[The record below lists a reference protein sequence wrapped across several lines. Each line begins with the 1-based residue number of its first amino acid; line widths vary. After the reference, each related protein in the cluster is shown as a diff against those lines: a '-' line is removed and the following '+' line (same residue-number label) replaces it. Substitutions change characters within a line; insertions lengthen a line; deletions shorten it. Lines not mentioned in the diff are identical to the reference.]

1 MLWFILPI
9 VIYIISSF
17 VYKRH
22 IDMIIFILMVT
33 CSLLIGIVVY
43 EVLPKKTYDIDIYPI
58 VSIGS
63 FHEVKGDFILGTGEI
78 KEETVFLAY
87 KKTGDYYQLIHIPA
101 EKTIIIEDSICY
113 GSIVVQA
120 KKPHF
125 KHWKWLALKGPKNY
139 RYVLHVPKG
148 TIIKPL
154 EGAIRWHAQGQ

>member
-17 VYKRH
+17 VYKRR
-22 IDMIIFILMVT
+22 IDMMIFILIIT
-33 CSLLIGIVVY
+33 CSLLIGMVIY
-43 EVLPKKTYDIDIYPI
+43 EVLPKKIYNIDTYSI
-58 VSIGS
+58 VSIDS

-78 KEETVFLAY
+78 KEETVFFAY

-101 EKTIIIEDSICY
+101 EKTIIIEDSIYY
-113 GSIVVQA
+113 GSIVMQA
-120 KKPHF
+120 KKPYF
-125 KHWKWLALKGPKNY
+125 KHWKWLALEGRKNY